1 MLAGRLSIAVLFG
14 GSIIVI
20 ILVLGGAGTYVMFP
34 TSSATSNTRVA
45 AGGNGLSWDSF
56 SPQSISIST
65 GDSVTWYNPSSVAEP
80 HTVTFVF
87 NGKSM
92 PSPGIGG
99 IRVVTPFAV
108 PSSVKFIAL
117 HPGSNNA
124 PNIIPSKSEPNMNT
138 VFVANGR
145 VLNPTVIDS
154 TGSIKTAPHNP
165 SFTITGNEQYVNSG
179 FLFPKTVPES
189 SNTFTATFQN
199 EGTYY
204 YSCLIHPWMAG
215 SVIVK

>member
-1 MLAGRLSIAVLFG
+1 MLCALFG
-14 GSIIVI
+14 RSITVIII
-20 ILVLGGAGTYVMFP
+20 ILVLGGGTYVIFP

-56 SPQSISIST
+56 SPHGISIKA

-92 PSPGIGG
+92 PTP
-99 IRVVTPFAV
+99 VTPFAI
-108 PSSVKFIAL
+108 PSSVKFIPL
-117 HPGSNNA
+117 HTGSNSE
-124 PNIIPSKSEPNMNT
+124 PNMIPGKSEPNIT
-138 VFVANGR
+138 TEVVANGR
-145 VLNPTVIDS
+145 VFNPTVIDS
-154 TGSIKTAPHNP
+154 TGSIKTAPPNP

-179 FLFPKTVPES
+179 FLYPKTVPES

-215 SVIVK
+215 LVIVK